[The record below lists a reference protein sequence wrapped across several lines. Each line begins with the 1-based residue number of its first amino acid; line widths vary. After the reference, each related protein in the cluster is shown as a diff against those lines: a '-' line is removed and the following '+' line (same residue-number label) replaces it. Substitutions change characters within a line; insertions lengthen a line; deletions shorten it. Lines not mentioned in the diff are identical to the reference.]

1 MRIREVAILTAVISV
16 VGGVFVTAQEQDH
29 RHGQERPQMER
40 GKAGGPGGPDGQRMQ
55 GQNQGNTLVR
65 ESMMMHMLMNPRM
78 AEEMGLEEEQITK
91 IRATITDIRKR
102 EIQLRADQEI
112 AGMDQVNLL
121 TAETVDEEAVMAAV
135 EKSGRIHTELA
146 KLRIKPILELKK
158 ILTREQLEKAKGI
171 VQERRMRDRFRRGGG
186 EERRGKGPGGDREKE
201 GRERGKERRREHEP
215 REERDEGGGERDEE
229 REGE

>member
-1 MRIREVAILTAVISV
+1 
-16 VGGVFVTAQEQDH
+16 
-29 RHGQERPQMER
+29 
-40 GKAGGPGGPDGQRMQ
+40 
-55 GQNQGNTLVR
+55 
-65 ESMMMHMLMNPRM
+65 
-78 AEEMGLEEEQITK
+78 
-91 IRATITDIRKR
+91 
-102 EIQLRADQEI
+102 
-112 AGMDQVNLL
+112 MDQVNLL